1 MTTTDMQKA
10 FIEQYVEN
18 GGNAAKAYRAA
29 GYAGDS
35 GNANRLVR
43 KLAGEINEALRNRMV
58 SSSGKILKRLEAI
71 IMDSETAPRDVIN
84 AAANWLDRSGLP
96 RASQVAVDQ
105 RVQTEER
112 PLLKQISEKGKIIY
126 EVTPGFW
133 LPAKDGDDNE
143 GQDRNWD
150 MSHPATR
157 DYVAS
162 LN

>member
-10 FIEQYVEN
+10 FIERYVEN
-18 GGNAAKAYRAA
+18 GGNAAHAYREA

-58 SSSGKILKRLEAI
+58 SSSGKILTRLEAI

-105 RVQTEER
+105 KVQTEER
-112 PLLKQISEKGKIIY
+112 PLLKRIMDNGSVMY
-126 EVTPGFW
+126 EVTAGFW
-133 LPAKDGDDNE
+133 LPQKDGCPDE
-143 GQDRNWD
+143 GMDRDWD
-150 MSHPATR
+150 MSHRQTR
-157 DYVAS
+157 DHVS
-162 LN
+162 KLN